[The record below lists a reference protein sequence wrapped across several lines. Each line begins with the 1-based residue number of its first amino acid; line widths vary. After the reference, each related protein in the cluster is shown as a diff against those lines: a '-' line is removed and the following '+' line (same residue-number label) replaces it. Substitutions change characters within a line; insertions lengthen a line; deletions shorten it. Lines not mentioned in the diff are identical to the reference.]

1 MRRRGGAPA
10 GHDVEAVDLCFADD
24 ARALVTGAI
33 RDFAPDVVGISLRNL
48 DNSAYPENSSYI
60 DDYRSLMSWV
70 RETSGAPVVLGGA
83 GFTVMP
89 ATILEELHAD
99 YGVVGEGEHAF
110 PWLLGEIESSFRR
123 KEESE
128 DRLKRFVGDASH
140 ELRTPLTSIRGYAD
154 LCALHERAAAAR
166 GRPSEGLLT
175 GACSAACSACTS
187 WEREPPSSS
196 TSARWRSWR
205 ASRSTRSSTT
215 SSIFRCRTP
224 SASAKRSRAARSTSS
239 GRDT

>member
-1 MRRRGGAPA
+1 MRALLISANTEKIPDPVYPIGPACVGAAARRA

-110 PWLLGEIESSFRR
+110 PWLLGEIESCGEVRGSASFTCERVNGGVLVSSTRR
-123 KEESE
+123 IGQLDAQRCHETRVPPPWSR
-128 DRLKRFVGDASH
+128 RLVHANVF
-140 ELRTPLTSIRGYAD
+140 PPRGY
-154 LCALHERAAAAR
+154 RAR
-166 GRPSEGLLT
+166 HLQH
-175 GACSAACSACTS
+175 
-187 WEREPPSSS
+187 SS
-196 TSARWRSWR
+196 
-205 ASRSTRSSTT
+205 
-215 SSIFRCRTP
+215 
-224 SASAKRSRAARSTSS
+224 
-239 GRDT
+239 